1 VITCRE
7 MPFGREVYN
16 IQDYVKKFRQ
26 VPLFIVIYSVA
37 DP

>member
-16 IQDYVKKFRQ
+16 IQDNVKKFRQ
-26 VPLFIVIYSVA
+26 VLYSVA